1 MVDKKVGVMGRRWAL
16 AACMASAGL
25 LMATAPWAVWA
36 QTGLDATATQS
47 SSEQG
52 VTVKVTA
59 KSIGL
64 PASQWEFAVVLD
76 THSADL
82 SDDLAQSAT
91 LTTDDG
97 RTFKP
102 TGWLG
107 APPGGHHREGVLAFD
122 VPAPRPG
129 AIELRIDR
137 PGESAPRTFR
147 WQL

>member
-1 MVDKKVGVMGRRWAL
+1 MVYKKVCLTGRRWLL
-16 AACMASAGL
+16 AVSMVSAGI
-25 LMATAPWAVWA
+25 LMGTAPWVAWA
-36 QTGLDATATQS
+36 QTSLDAAATQS
-47 SSEQG
+47 SNEQG

-64 PASQWEFAVVLD
+64 VGSRWEFAVVLD

-82 SDDLAQSAT
+82 SDDLAQSAI

-97 RTFKP
+97 RTFRP
-102 TGWLG
+102 SGWLG

-122 VPAPRPG
+122 VPAPLPG
-129 AIELRIDR
+129 WIELRIDR
-137 PGESAPRTFR
+137 QGESAPRTFR